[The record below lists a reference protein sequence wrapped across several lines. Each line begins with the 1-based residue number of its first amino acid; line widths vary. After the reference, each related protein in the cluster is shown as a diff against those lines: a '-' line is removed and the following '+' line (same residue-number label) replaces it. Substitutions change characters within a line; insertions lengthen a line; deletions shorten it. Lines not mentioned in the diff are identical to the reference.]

1 MTRGRNVKET
11 LPTERKEKHNIHT
24 NISSMFYVGPL
35 NMEPVLASWKDG

>member
-11 LPTERKEKHNIHT
+11 LPTERKKKQNIHA

-35 NMEPVLASWKDG
+35 NMEPVSASWKDG